1 MSGEAVPTLRG
12 LDMMASTD
20 GDAAMAF
27 SGSLFEPTGLHDQE
41 QL

>member
-1 MSGEAVPTLRG
+1 
-12 LDMMASTD
+12 MASTD